1 MMFQERRRDKMDGN
15 LCRMGMLLVDSAFS
29 ILIPLYA
36 FILGVWQ
43 ASGVLYPLRRTGYLV
58 FSKALQAIAM

>member
-1 MMFQERRRDKMDGN
+1 MDGN

-43 ASGVLYPLRRTGYLV
+43 ASGVLYPLRRVWLRTLLS
-58 FSKALQAIAM
+58 SKALQAIAM